1 MSRYP
6 QYSHGPLVGFIA
18 SWANWLSLVAL
29 IPIEAVAAVQY
40 MSTWPWKWA
49 NWTNDFMQNGQI
61 TGKGLIVVFLFMV
74 VFTLLN
80 FWSVSV
86 LTRFTNLI
94 SVFKIAIPL
103 LTIILL
109 MSSGFM

>member
-1 MSRYP
+1 MLPESGGMSRYP

-49 NWTNDFMQNGQI
+49 NWTNDFMQNAFI
-61 TGKGLIVVFLFMV
+61 RMLRNLS
-74 VFTLLN
+74 L
-80 FWSVSV
+80 SVIK
-86 LTRFTNLI
+86 NN
-94 SVFKIAIPL
+94 
-103 LTIILL
+103 
-109 MSSGFM
+109 